1 MTTSKPISSSMK
13 SPCTKICQI
22 DRTNGLCLGC
32 YRTLDEIA
40 GWGRMSDAEREV
52 ILLDLDGRRAARPE
66 ALVEV
71 TD

>member
-1 MTTSKPISSSMK
+1 MK

-40 GWGRMSDAEREV
+40 GWGRMSDAERET
-52 ILLDLDGRRAARPE
+52 ILHDLDGRRAARPE
-66 ALVEV
+66 ALAEV

>member
-52 ILLDLDGRRAARPE
+52 ILLGLEGRRATRPE
-66 ALVEV
+66 SLAEM